1 MVANNWLGTEGS
13 RFSEETAKWFRKA
26 TKKGNSTLGLEAQ
39 EAGEKPDIESR
50 ERAEEKKGGGTKD
63 QTQTMEQAY
72 KFGGKSLVLLQV
84 NCRNIYNK
92 AIEFCNAVD
101 TYNRDI
107 IVGTELWLRDEIG
120 NTEIFRADYRTFRR
134 DRHTRGGGGGLFV
147 LKIILPA
154 LSFGSTTI
162 LR

>member
-1 MVANNWLGTEGS
+1 
-13 RFSEETAKWFRKA
+13 
-26 TKKGNSTLGLEAQ
+26 
-39 EAGEKPDIESR
+39 
-50 ERAEEKKGGGTKD
+50 
-63 QTQTMEQAY
+63 MEQAY

-134 DRHTRGGGGGLFV
+134 DRHTRGGGGVYLC
-147 LKIILPA
+147 
-154 LSFGSTTI
+154 
-162 LR
+162 

>member
-84 NCRNIYNK
+84 NCRNIYN
-92 AIEFCNAVD
+92 EVLQFWNLVD
-101 TYNRDI
+101 T
-107 IVGTELWLRDEIG
+107 VVTLL
-120 NTEIFRADYRTFRR
+120 
-134 DRHTRGGGGGLFV
+134 
-147 LKIILPA
+147 
-154 LSFGSTTI
+154 
-162 LR
+162 